1 MNWMMKAAAAAVL
14 CLVLAGCN
22 GAGEQSPTPTLAAA
36 TQTAAPTV
44 QPSATPVPTATALP
58 GRLVLLSP
66 PGAQN
71 MALEK
76 VLLAEAQKAGLILD
90 KREALQPSDLDVST
104 RVVVALSQPANLAE
118 LQAAAPQAQFLVV
131 SADALEPNDHLSVVR
146 TQPEQLAFAAG
157 FTAAML
163 SDDWRTAG
171 LIAND
176 TPQVQEAFR
185 NGARYFCGDCV
196 PGWPQ
201 KVKYPLV
208 SDVPAAGD
216 GAAWAAAAQEAFDN
230 GKVEVFYLSAD
241 AFKEDVYAALAG
253 KAQVNT
259 SVKWMGSG
267 APPDALKGQWAATVV
282 ADPLE
287 AIKTALPGLLAGKS
301 AGSLAAPIQLLNLDP
316 GLLSS
321 GRLELIKQVIADLT
335 SGQINPA
342 SVP

>member
-1 MNWMMKAAAAAVL
+1 MNWIFKAAAAAIL
-14 CLVLAGCN
+14 CLMLASCSGV
-22 GAGEQSPTPTLAAA
+22 GEQSPTPTLAA
-36 TQTAAPTV
+36 TQTAVPTV

-58 GRLVLLSP
+58 GRLVLLTP

-71 MALEK
+71 VALEK
-76 VLLAEAQKAGLILD
+76 LLLAEAQKAGLILD
-90 KREALQPSDLDVST
+90 KREALQASDLDVSA
-104 RVVVALSQPANLAE
+104 RVVVALSQPPNLAE

-131 SADALEPNDHLSVVR
+131 SPDALEPNDHLSVLR

-163 SDDWRTAG
+163 SADWRTAG

-230 GKVEVFYLSAD
+230 GKAEVFYLSAD
-241 AFKEDVYAALAG
+241 AFKEEVYAALAG
-253 KAQVNT
+253 KTQINT
-259 SVKWMGSG
+259 SVKWIGSG

-287 AIKTALPGLLAGKS
+287 AIKTALPELLAGKS
-301 AGSLAAPIQLLNLDP
+301 AGSLAAPIQLLNLDT

-321 GRLELIKQVIADLT
+321 GRQDLIKQVIADLT